1 LSSFTIQHSRTEAS
15 RYTFNAITVDG
26 EPFDCPEGTSVA
38 IPDPDVPRSAIAV
51 EPATAVLVIGGTP
64 GEALRDL
71 ELGREVDERTAA
83 GVTVRPLVSDDWP
96 AVRRIY
102 EEGVATGNATF
113 ETEAPDWRTWD
124 VGHTLR
130 LVAEEGGEVLGWAAL
145 SPVSERCVYA
155 GVAEDS
161 IYVSTGAQGRG
172 VGRLLLDELVRQ
184 ADAEGIWTVQT
195 GIFPENEASLGLHE
209 RCGFRVVGIRE
220 RLGQHN
226 GVWRDVVFME
236 RRSKEVS

>member
-1 LSSFTIQHSRTEAS
+1 M
-15 RYTFNAITVDG
+15 
-26 EPFDCPEGTSVA
+26 
-38 IPDPDVPRSAIAV
+38 
-51 EPATAVLVIGGTP
+51 
-64 GEALRDL
+64 
-71 ELGREVDERTAA
+71 DERTAA
-83 GVTVRPLVSDDWP
+83 GVSVRPLLSDDWP

-102 EEGVATGNATF
+102 EEGIATGNATF
-113 ETEAPDWRTWD
+113 ETEAPDWTAWD
-124 VGHTLR
+124 RGHTLR

-161 IYVSTGAQGRG
+161 IYVSTGVQGRG
-172 VGRLLLDELVRQ
+172 IGRLLLDELVRQ
-184 ADAEGIWTVQT
+184 AEADGIWTVQT

-220 RLGQHN
+220 RLGRHN